1 MFACDTP
8 RAVKILYVLEM
19 LTAFPYAF
27 KLTSDPLRSMFARF
41 STRLAPPEWVLG
53 FITGGYRNFG
63 TEITLDNTDLQ
74 EAGLVR
80 TDCECYVQ

>member
-1 MFACDTP
+1 
-8 RAVKILYVLEM
+8 
-19 LTAFPYAF
+19 
-27 KLTSDPLRSMFARF
+27 MFARF